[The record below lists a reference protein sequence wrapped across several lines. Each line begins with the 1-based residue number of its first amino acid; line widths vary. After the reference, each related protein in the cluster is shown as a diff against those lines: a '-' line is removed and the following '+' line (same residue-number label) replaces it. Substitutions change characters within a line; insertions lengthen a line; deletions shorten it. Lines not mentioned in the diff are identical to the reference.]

1 MAPGA
6 NIILFEASDT
16 GSGLYTA
23 AQTAAG
29 TAGVVVVS
37 MSWSGNEFSGETSDN
52 SFFSHAGVTFLAAA
66 GDSGAYGS
74 TRQTETRLEPQYPA
88 TSPNVVAVG
97 GTTLDVSGYSWTS
110 ETVWGSGSSSGS
122 AGGGGGGSSAYESQP
137 SYQNGVVSAFSTTQR
152 TYPDVSADANPN
164 TGVPIYDSYDFGA
177 STPWAQYGGTS
188 LACPL
193 WAGMISI
200 ADQGRSLAGLT
211 SLGGASQTLPQLYKL
226 ASADFHDITSGSNG
240 YSAGPGYDLAS
251 GIGSPVANLLIP
263 QLVGPTQLA
272 FGQAPTLTGA
282 NASMSPAVTVL
293 VEDSLG
299 NVVASDTSSVTVA
312 LGNNPGGGALSGTLT
327 VAAVKGVATFN
338 NLSLNQP
345 GSGYTLVASDTTG
358 CRPPDGHVR
367 AVQHRLS
374 ADRSK
379 CGNRH
384 AESGDGHERESFG
397 AGRGQ
402 RGRSDARST
411 PGRQRRG
418 RRGRPRRRSRPAARM
433 PRRTARS
440 PSARPGPTS

>member
-1 MAPGA
+1 
-6 NIILFEASDT
+6 
-16 GSGLYTA
+16 
-23 AQTAAG
+23 
-29 TAGVVVVS
+29 
-37 MSWSGNEFSGETSDN
+37 
-52 SFFSHAGVTFLAAA
+52 
-66 GDSGAYGS
+66 
-74 TRQTETRLEPQYPA
+74 
-88 TSPNVVAVG
+88 
-97 GTTLDVSGYSWTS
+97 
-110 ETVWGSGSSSGS
+110 
-122 AGGGGGGSSAYESQP
+122 
-137 SYQNGVVSAFSTTQR
+137 
-152 TYPDVSADANPN
+152 
-164 TGVPIYDSYDFGA
+164 
-177 STPWAQYGGTS
+177 
-188 LACPL
+188 
-193 WAGMISI
+193 MISI

-272 FGQAPTLTGA
+272 FGQPPTLTGA

-312 LGNNPGGGALSGTLT
+312 LGSNPGGGALSGTLT

-338 NLSLNQP
+338 NLSTQP
-345 GSGYTLVASDTTG
+345 ARQRLHARRFGH
-358 CRPPDGHVR
+358 DGHRPLTVT
-367 AVQHRLS
+367 S
-374 ADRSK
+374 APFNIASPPTVAK

-397 AGRGQ
+397 AGCGQ
-402 RGRSDARST
+402 RGRSDAHLHLDGDVMAGGGG
-411 PGRQRRG
+411 PH
-418 RRGRPRRRSRPAARM
+418 RRSRPAARM